1 MEELLDLDGRFD
13 IEEIDVESGRAVI
26 NYSYHPLFDGVFD
39 GPWYL
44 DFDDDE
50 LTWDAIEYEN
60 EDDMHG
66 EVVMS
71 GKIVDKKLVAN
82 WSRSKRKYL

>member
-13 IEEIDVESGRAVI
+13 IEEIDDCRAKI

-44 DFDDDE
+44 DFDEDE
-50 LTWDAIEYEN
+50 LTWDAIEYED

-71 GKIVDKKLVAN
+71 GRIVDKKLVAN
-82 WSRSKRKYL
+82 